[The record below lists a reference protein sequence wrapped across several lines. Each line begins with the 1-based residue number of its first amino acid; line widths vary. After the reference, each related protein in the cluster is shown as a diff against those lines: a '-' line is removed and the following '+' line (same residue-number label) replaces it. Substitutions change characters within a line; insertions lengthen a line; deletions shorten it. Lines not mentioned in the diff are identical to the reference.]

1 MTMKDVIRNR
11 LEVYR
16 DKTAPLINYYQ
27 NKGTAHQRSSR
38 GFRGG
43 NHRANLKSSQ
53 LTRMVSLSFEN
64 WESHA

>member
-16 DKTAPLINYYQ
+16 DKTAPLISYYQ
-27 NKGTAHQRSSR
+27 NKGLLVSVPAQGSVEEITERIS
-38 GFRGG
+38 
-43 NHRANLKSSQ
+43 KSAQ
-53 LTRMVSLSFEN
+53 LTRMVSLSFGN